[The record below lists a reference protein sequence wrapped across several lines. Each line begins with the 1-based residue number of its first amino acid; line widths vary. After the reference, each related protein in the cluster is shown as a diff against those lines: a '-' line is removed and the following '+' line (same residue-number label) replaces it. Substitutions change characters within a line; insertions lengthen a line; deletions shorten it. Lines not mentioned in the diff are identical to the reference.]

1 MTRFHAALARTSRAT
16 RRNVARSSSLMPENM
31 GKDIWGEV
39 GRGHGGPGHGGPG
52 ERWRGYM
59 LGRVDIQAGLVM
71 IR

>member
-39 GRGHGGPGHGGPG
+39 AAATAVPATAVPESDG
-52 ERWRGYM
+52 EGTC
-59 LGRVDIQAGLVM
+59 
-71 IR
+71 